1 MTLEI
6 TIPSGL
12 SKFVDVVKAEGRRNL
27 FSAAANAVRILVR
40 DHLSAQSARRHFTA
54 ANLGA
59 MPTGILEKAAAK
71 TTFHADQDHGEV
83 VIPTPAVA
91 RALGDVTI
99 AAQRWDYLTIPNN
112 RFSYGKKTKELRSMG
127 WSIFRPAAKGAHMT
141 SAKGQHPRQF
151 SEYQDVLMGT
161 NGQEPVK
168 SLYILKKRV
177 TQRQDRSLL
186 PSDADIGTAAAR
198 AMITEIRR
206 VTEKAA

>member
-12 SKFVDVVKAEGRRNL
+12 AKFVDVVKAEGRRNL

-99 AAQRWDYLTIPNN
+99 AAQRAGSLTVPIS
-112 RFSYGKKTKELRSMG
+112 RFAYGHRVGELKAIG
-127 WSIFRPAAKGAHMT
+127 WTIFRPKGHD
-141 SAKGQHPRQF
+141 F
-151 SEYQDVLMGT
+151 LMGSLKD
-161 NGQEPVK
+161 EDPVP
-168 SLYILKKRV
+168 LYILKKRV

-206 VTEKAA
+206 VTENAA

>member
-12 SKFVDVVKAEGRRNL
+12 SKFVDVAKAEERRNI
-27 FSAAANAVRILVR
+27 FSAAANAVRIVVR

-91 RALGDVTI
+91 RAFGDVTI
-99 AAQRWDYLTIPNN
+99 AAQRAGSLTLPIS
-112 RFSYGKKTKELRSMG
+112 RFAYAHRVGELKANG
-127 WSIFRPAAKGAHMT
+127 WSIFRPKGH
-141 SAKGQHPRQF
+141 
-151 SEYQDVLMGT
+151 DILMG
-161 NGQEPVK
+161 NLKDEDPVP
-168 SLYILKKRV
+168 LYILKKRV

-198 AMITEIRR
+198 AMVTEIRR
-206 VTEKAA
+206 FTEKAA

>member
-27 FSAAANAVRILVR
+27 FSAAANAVRIVVR

-71 TTFHADQDHGEV
+71 TTFHSDQDHGEV

-91 RALGDVTI
+91 RAFGDVTI
-99 AAQRWDYLTIPNN
+99 AAQRAGSLTLPIS
-112 RFSYGKKTKELRSMG
+112 RFAYAHRVGELKAMG
-127 WSIFRPAAKGAHMT
+127 WSIFRPKGH
-141 SAKGQHPRQF
+141 
-151 SEYQDVLMGT
+151 DILMG
-161 NGQEPVK
+161 NLKDEDPVP
-168 SLYILKKRV
+168 LYILKKRV

>member
-12 SKFVDVVKAEGRRNL
+12 SKWLDLVKADERRNI

-91 RALGDVTI
+91 RAFGDVTI
-99 AAQRWDYLTIPNN
+99 AAQRAGSLTLPIS
-112 RFSYGKKTKELRSMG
+112 RFAYAHRVGELEAIG
-127 WSIFRPAAKGAHMT
+127 WSVFRPKGH
-141 SAKGQHPRQF
+141 
-151 SEYQDVLMGT
+151 DILMG
-161 NGQEPVK
+161 NLKDEDPVP
-168 SLYILKKRV
+168 LYILKKRV

>member
-12 SKFVDVVKAEGRRNL
+12 SKFVDVVKADERRNI
-27 FSAAANAVRILVR
+27 FSAAANAVRIIIR

-91 RALGDVTI
+91 RAFGDVTI
-99 AAQRWDYLTIPNN
+99 AAQRAGSLTLPIS
-112 RFSYGKKTKELRSMG
+112 RFAYAHRVGELKANG
-127 WSIFRPAAKGAHMT
+127 WSIFRPKGH
-141 SAKGQHPRQF
+141 
-151 SEYQDVLMGT
+151 DILMG
-161 NGQEPVK
+161 NLKDEDPVP
-168 SLYILKKRV
+168 LYILKKRV

>member
-12 SKFVDVVKAEGRRNL
+12 SKFVDLVKAEGRRNL
-27 FSAAANAVRILVR
+27 FSAAANAVKILVR

-54 ANLGA
+54 SNLGA
-59 MPTGILEKAAAK
+59 TPTGILEKAAAK

-91 RALGDVTI
+91 RAFRDVTI
-99 AAQRWDYLTIPNN
+99 AAQRAKALTIPIN
-112 RFSYGKKTKELRSMG
+112 RFAYGRRAFELQEMGWKFYVRKPKKESGVGGDGILYGKLNDE
-127 WSIFRPAAKGAHMT
+127 
-141 SAKGQHPRQF
+141 Q
-151 SEYQDVLMGT
+151 
-161 NGQEPVK
+161 PVP
-168 SLYILKKRV
+168 LYILKKRV

-206 VTEKAA
+206 VAEKAA